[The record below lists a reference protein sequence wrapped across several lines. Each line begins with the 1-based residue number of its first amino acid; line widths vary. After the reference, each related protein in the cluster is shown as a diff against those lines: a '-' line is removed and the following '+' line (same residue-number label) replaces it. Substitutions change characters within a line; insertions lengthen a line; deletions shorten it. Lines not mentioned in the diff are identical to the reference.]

1 MDTHGAFRT
10 REVVAHAPRRGLFN
24 GGVAD
29 GVGRVRDG
37 CREGERGSEW
47 GEGGEGQEEGARMIK
62 EPSGLECIRP

>member
-10 REVVAHAPRRGLFN
+10 REVVAYAPRRRLFN

-37 CREGERGSEW
+37 CREGERESEW
-47 GEGGEGQEEGARMIK
+47 RGGGGQKEGPRMIK
-62 EPSGLECIRP
+62 EASAIERIRP